1 MKYICIIALSLCAH
15 FLAAQQ
21 IGSISCASKSN
32 HAPFSVGE
40 IYVAGNLSGYVGIF
54 SFLVGNDLLTTSVDI
69 DIADDFSIIPNPT
82 NGRFEIKTAGSSINN
97 IQVID
102 ASGSVIKSFQNDV
115 QGDISDLSPGLY
127 FLKINYKNTF
137 KIIKN

>member
-1 MKYICIIALSLCAH
+1 MKYIWIIALSLFAH
-15 FLAAQQ
+15 LLPAQQ

-40 IYVAGNLSGYVGIF
+40 IYVEGNLSGYVGVF
-54 SFLVGNDLLTTSVDI
+54 SFLVGNLLLTTSEDI
-69 DIADDFSIIPNPT
+69 DVSDDFTIVPNPT
-82 NGRFEIKTAGSSINN
+82 GGRFEIKTSGSIIKN
-97 IQVID
+97 VVLID
-102 ASGSVIKSFQNDV
+102 ASGRVINSFSDAA

-127 FLKINYKNTF
+127 FIQINHKNTF